1 MKKRNVL
8 IALTFVLLGN
18 LMGCGNSGT
27 AATTKAPEAATKEAA
42 TKETAAET
50 TVPAAAGG
58 QTSGG
63 KEEVMMGTATTG
75 GFTYLWGAACAE
87 VLNKYVDGVNVTAQI
102 TTGGSENMVRIVNNE
117 MPMGIA
123 GSNVVA
129 QFYDGDAD
137 EGIDEN
143 KNLRTL
149 WVSKPTT
156 FSVIVPKNS
165 SYQSLEDLKGKKVSI
180 GNQGGSAAESIYA
193 CLEVFGMADNYF
205 DLQYLTMNESKDAM
219 VTGTIDGFITNTSDP
234 HTAMTELFMTGN
246 FRFLEMPQDKV
257 DLITSTIPYM
267 NPSIRPAGTYEGQDK
282 DVTGWGSPYALV
294 VREDFPEETAYQ
306 IAKALDEHYE
316 EWVAIASNVEG
327 STLDAVVKNAYAPLH
342 PGVERYAREKGL
354 IK

>member
-1 MKKRNVL
+1 MKKKVVL
-8 IALTFVLLGN
+8 IAIACFLVGN
-18 LMGCGNSGT
+18 LFGCGSTNTNTVSSSAEPT
-27 AATTKAPEAATKEAA
+27 
-42 TKETAAET
+42 TAAET
-50 TVPAAAGG
+50 AKVSETESVGMASP
-58 QTSGG
+58 GG
-63 KEEVMMGTATTG
+63 KDEIMMGTATTG

-87 VLNKYVDGVNVTAQI
+87 ILNKYVDGVNVTAQI

-137 EGIDEN
+137 EGITEN

-149 WVSKPTT
+149 WVSKATT
-156 FSVIVPKNS
+156 FSVIVPRDS
-165 SYQSLEDLKGKKVSI
+165 SYQTLEDLKGKKVSI

-246 FRFLEMPQDKV
+246 FRFLDMPQDKV
-257 DLITSTIPYM
+257 DLITSSIPYM
-267 NPSIRPAGTYEGQDK
+267 KPSVRAAGTYEKQDK
-282 DVTGWGSPYALV
+282 DVIGWGSPYALV

-306 IAKALDEHYE
+306 IAKALDEHYD
-316 EWVAIASNVEG
+316 EWIAIASNVEG
-327 STLDAVVKNAYAPLH
+327 STLDAAIANAYAPLH
-342 PGVERYAREKGL
+342 PGVERYAKEKGL

>member
-1 MKKRNVL
+1 MKRRNVL
-8 IALTFVLLGN
+8 IALSFVFLGN
-18 LMGCGNSGT
+18 LLGCGNTNTGANTQATETKAEVTT
-27 AATTKAPEAATKEAA
+27 AAVVE
-42 TKETAAET
+42 
-50 TVPAAAGG
+50 
-58 QTSGG
+58 SSSSSG
-63 KEEVMMGTATTG
+63 KEEIMMGTATTG

-87 VLNKYVDGVNVTAQI
+87 VINKYVDGVNVTAQI

-129 QFYDGDAD
+129 QFYDGDSE
-137 EGIDEN
+137 EGITES

-156 FSVIVPKNS
+156 FSVIVSKNS
-165 SYQSLEDLKGKKVSI
+165 TYQTLEDLKGKKVSI

-193 CLEVFGMADNYF
+193 CLKEFGMADDYF

-246 FRFLEMPQDKV
+246 FRFLEMPQDKI
-257 DLITSTIPYM
+257 DLITANIPYM
-267 NPSIRPAGTYEGQDK
+267 NMSTRPAGTYEGQDK
-282 DVTGWGSPYALV
+282 DVVGWGSPYALV

-327 STLDAVVKNAYAPLH
+327 STLEAVVKNAYAPLH
-342 PGVERYAREKGL
+342 PGVERYAKEKGL